1 MRITT
6 RSKTP
11 LNLIGKGSS
20 ILKKENI
27 KETSRSNSNYAYNL
41 SRESK
46 VRRLEIS
53 QISWSQRTRA
63 ETINWSKQRLL
74 EISKKI
80 LFSSKILSVEKI
92 RRERICKISK
102 KSATYPIKISWKN
115 KVQILR
121 KLLKNSHF
129 TNVLRPVELEGVISR
144 VMIWRS

>member
-27 KETSRSNSNYAYNL
+27 KETSRSNSNHAYNL
-41 SRESK
+41 SKGSK

-74 EISKKI
+74 KMSKKI

-115 KVQILR
+115 KVQILK

-129 TNVLRPVELEGVISR
+129 TNVLKPVELGGVISR
-144 VMIWRS
+144 AMIWQS

>member
-27 KETSRSNSNYAYNL
+27 KETSRSNSSYAYNL
-41 SRESK
+41 IRESK